1 MVTFFNG
8 KPTCPMCMKAIRP
21 VKVRGNMVTMNC
33 ECGLSEE
40 VVKADVKIIKVN
52 KQEFNQLGKVLD
64 AVKNN
69 MKPTYQ
75 FVFDEFGNVI
85 FLDYSEYG
93 SEYSN
98 YSYRWVW
105 SKLKEG
111 PNKGEWYLIPFPQ
124 FHPKSLDLLP
134 FEMEL
139 AKKAYED
146 IKIWENQ
153 NKQGQE

>member
-1 MVTFFNG
+1 MATYLNG
-8 KPTCPMCMKAIRP
+8 KPTCPMCMKKIRP
-21 VKVRGNMVTMNC
+21 VAVKGNLVRLNC

-40 VVKADVKIIKVN
+40 EVVAQVKVIKVS
-52 KQEFNQLGKVLD
+52 KKGFDQLGKILD
-64 AVKNN
+64 AVKNS
-69 MKPTYQ
+69 MKPKYQ

-105 SKLKEG
+105 TKLKEG

-139 AKKAYED
+139 AKRAYED
-146 IKIWENQ
+146 IKKYESDNA
-153 NKQGQE
+153 